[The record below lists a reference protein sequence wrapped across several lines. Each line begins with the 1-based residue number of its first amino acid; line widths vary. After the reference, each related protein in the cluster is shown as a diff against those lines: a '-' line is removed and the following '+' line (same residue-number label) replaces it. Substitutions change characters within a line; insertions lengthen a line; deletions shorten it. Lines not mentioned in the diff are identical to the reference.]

1 MSDWM
6 FGVPGLAS
14 APLATLRLEH
24 NYIIAHSARFFPRL
38 PQVKRAGG
46 GLIQGY
52 PKAWVGHAGADPFSL
67 DGWWISTNTAVDV
80 LK

>member
-46 GLIQGY
+46 AHPGVSKGLGGTR
-52 PKAWVGHAGADPFSL
+52 WS
-67 DGWWISTNTAVDV
+67 
-80 LK
+80 